1 MGLIHI
7 AKMNIWKN
15 VSLRTKI
22 AGLLSFLTVSAIF
35 ILTIASI
42 QLEKYYFRQELEEQ
56 ADLLLE
62 TTALSLRDPLYHSQI
77 DELVALAHALSDN
90 QDVAFFIAYDAQGK
104 ILADSRQPE
113 LQFSREVDPLGKKL
127 VGMDAGQVYKIW
139 LSDQYISGRPV
150 ILGNQTIGAIAASL
164 STLSLEKK
172 IADLALE
179 SVYLGLIT
187 GLVSALLGFWF
198 ARQITI
204 PLSELAHGAGEM
216 SKGNLGVRVRSNSND
231 EIGQLARVFNQMA
244 ASIQERENELREL
257 AAGLERTVDER
268 TATLR
273 EQTVM
278 LEQMAITDPLTK
290 IYNRRHFFS
299 LAEKE
304 MERAARQQYPLT
316 VILIDTDH
324 FKRINDTYGH
334 PFGDQILI
342 NVTQIIQAN
351 IRSMDIFARYG
362 GEEFV
367 LLMPDTSERSA
378 LRTAE
383 RLRKI
388 VGNNPHKHD
397 GKEVRLS
404 ISLGVACWD
413 GDAESDI
420 TALVARADQ
429 ALYES
434 KRRGRNMT
442 TLWPFSNPLSA

>member
-1 MGLIHI
+1 MIPS
-7 AKMNIWKN
+7 WKN
-15 VSLRTKI
+15 ISLRAKI
-22 AGLLSFLTVSAIF
+22 AGLLSFLTVSAVF

-42 QLEKYYFRQELEEQ
+42 QLEKHYFRQELEKQ

-62 TTALSLRDPLYHSQI
+62 TTSLSLRDPLYHLEI
-77 DELVALAHALSDN
+77 DELSDLARALSDN
-90 QDVAFFIAYDAQGK
+90 HDVTFFIAYDAQGK

-113 LQFSREVDPLGKKL
+113 LQFSQEVDPLGSKL
-127 VGMDAGQVYKIW
+127 INLGTGQVYKIW
-139 LSDQYISGRPV
+139 FSDQYISGRPV
-150 ILGNQTIGAIAASL
+150 VIGNQTIGAIAASL
-164 STLSLEKK
+164 STQSLEKK
-172 IADLALE
+172 ITDLTLE
-179 SVYLGLIT
+179 SIYLGLIT
-187 GLVSALLGFWF
+187 GLASALLGFWF

-204 PLSELAHGAGEM
+204 PLSELTHGADEM
-216 SKGNLGVRVRSNSND
+216 SRGNLSIRVQSSSND

-299 LAEKE
+299 LAEIE
-304 MERAARQQYPLT
+304 MDKAARQQRPLS
-316 VILIDTDH
+316 VILIDADH

-334 PFGDQILI
+334 PFGDRVLI
-342 NVTQIIQAN
+342 NVTQIIQTN
-351 IRSMDIFARYG
+351 IRSIDIFARYG

-378 LRTAE
+378 LGTAE

-388 VGNNPHKHD
+388 VGSNLQKHD
-397 GKEVRLS
+397 GKEVHLS
-404 ISLGVACWD
+404 ISLGVACWN
-413 GDAESDI
+413 GNGESNI
-420 TALVARADQ
+420 TDLIARADQ

-434 KRRGRNMT
+434 KRKGRNTT
-442 TLWPFSNPLSA
+442 TLWHFSNPLKA